1 MIIIR
6 RKGFNKI
13 KKEMEYV
20 KVVTDLLMVSK
31 FFTLQSDEDLHTLTL
46 FGTLLIY
53 IYRRSV
59 MNAFSTKLDN
69 KNWHF
74 SNATLCSLLFYS
86 GYVCS
91 HLFLLNKN
99 HLSINQEL
107 IPNLL
112 KTTLPVLL
120 IFHAFVVLFDDTKK

>member
-1 MIIIR
+1 
-6 RKGFNKI
+6 
-13 KKEMEYV
+13 MEYV

-31 FFTLQSDEDLHTLTL
+31 VFTLQSDEDLHTLTL

-69 KNWHF
+69 KNWYF

-112 KTTLPVLL
+112 KMTLPVLL

>member
-13 KKEMEYV
+13 KKEIEYV

-53 IYRRSV
+53 IYRCSV

-112 KTTLPVLL
+112 KMTLPVLL
-120 IFHAFVVLFDDTKK
+120 IFHAFIVLFDDTKK